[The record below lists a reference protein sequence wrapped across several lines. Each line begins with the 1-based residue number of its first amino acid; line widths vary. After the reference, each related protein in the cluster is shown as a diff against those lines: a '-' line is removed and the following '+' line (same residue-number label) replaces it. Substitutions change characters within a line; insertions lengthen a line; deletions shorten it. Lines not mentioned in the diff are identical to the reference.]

1 MSRTVLGQRTQH
13 FKQIAK
19 RLRLQSESR
28 LPVSFAIPK
37 PRPLTP
43 EELID
48 KYPCGWMCAP
58 TVKPPQAMLDA
69 LERSERERLK
79 AKGRA
84 KYLKRVGLKR

>member
-1 MSRTVLGQRTQH
+1 MTRD
-13 FKQIAK
+13 
-19 RLRLQSESR
+19 SR

-58 TVKPPQAMLDA
+58 LVPVPAKMQALLDRSARNAVKRAK
-69 LERSERERLK
+69 RERYLK
-79 AKGRA
+79 QFRRRA
-84 KYLKRVGLKR
+84 K